1 LQSLTG
7 PVRHTLTLLLWL
19 AFFAYGHTQTDIP
32 ERKVEVDGKVVAD
45 EGSATGVTIAIE
57 KNGRRIQTIQASAS
71 GDFEFDLPFEQEFII
86 TFSKE
91 GYVSKKIRFITRAPE
106 EAKSAGIMPFT
117 MKILIHK
124 SIPGADNGATPFATV
139 QFMKEINDFDW
150 DKEEMKSVQGQKAL
164 LEPLKAEAKRREAEE
179 LKAKQ
184 EAIARRYAEEE
195 EARRKAL
202 AEEEKNEKYRQI
214 IGQADRAF
222 DAKDWAFARE
232 KYKEAAALKPEE
244 NHPKERLRKIDEM
257 EAAAARE
264 KEIHEKYAAAMEAGD
279 KALEGKNWTLA
290 RQKFNEALQLKPSE
304 SAPKEKLKKLDELQA
319 EEQKKKE
326 LEERY
331 KAAIAAADKALG
343 AKDLKTAETKYKEAA
358 GLKPD
363 EPYPK
368 QQLDK
373 VAALMEE
380 EARRMAEEKALQEKY
395 QTALQR
401 GDKALS
407 QQQFQE
413 AIRAYQEALGLKP
426 AEIYPKNKIKEAE
439 QALAALAKKEEEA
452 RLWEEKYKVAMQ
464 RGMEALAAQN
474 YSQAKSAFAEALT
487 FKADDPAAKAKLR
500 EAEEHLLEQQKQKEK
515 TDKYKAAVARGDQL
529 ASQNKRQEAI
539 AAFREALTIMP
550 QEAYPAQKI
559 KELEEALA
567 AESEAARK
575 RMEEERRKAEE
586 EARRKAEEEEK
597 ARQEAARR
605 KAEEEARRRAE
616 EERLLL
622 EQRAREQEEARR
634 RAEEEA
640 RRKAEEEARFRAE
653 QEKRLEA
660 EKKAREEAEAR
671 RRAEEERLASEKKR
685 RAEEEERRRAE
696 QEKILREA
704 EDAARRAREE
714 ALRRQ
719 AEEEARRRL
728 QLEAEAQ
735 KAAAQRRQTSEER
748 RLLLEREEAERQR
761 VLAERQRRDEERRL
775 ARLKAEME
783 RRNMPYIVI
792 RKFSWST
799 EQMYGYAN
807 LGDKSG
813 SKDLSKADFKMLLEK
828 YREVIRE
835 Q

>member
-1 LQSLTG
+1 M
-7 PVRHTLTLLLWL
+7 
-19 AFFAYGHTQTDIP
+19 
-32 ERKVEVDGKVVAD
+32 VAD

-57 KNGRRIQTIQASAS
+57 KGGRRVQTVQASAS
-71 GDFEFDLPFEQEFII
+71 GDFEFDLPFDQEFII

-91 GYVSKKIRFITRAPE
+91 GFVPKKIRFNTRAPE

-124 SIPGADNGATPFATV
+124 AIPGADNGATPYATI
-139 QFMKEINDFDW
+139 QFVKDINDFEW
-150 DKEEMKSVQGQKAL
+150 DKEEMKSIQTQKAV
-164 LEPLKAEAKRREAEE
+164 LEPLKAEAKKREAEE

-222 DAKDWAFARE
+222 DAKDWNFARE
-232 KYKEAAALKPEE
+232 KYKEALAIKPEE
-244 NHPKERLRKIDEM
+244 NYPKERLRKIDEL
-257 EAAAARE
+257 EAAAAKE
-264 KEIHEKYAAAMEAGD
+264 KEIQEKYIAAMEAGD
-279 KALEGKNWTLA
+279 KAMEAKNWPLA
-290 RQKFNEALQLKPSE
+290 RQKFTEAAQLKPSE
-304 SAPKEKLKKLDELQA
+304 TAPKEKLKKLDELQA

-331 KAAIAAADKALG
+331 KSAIAAADKAL
-343 AKDLKTAETKYKEAA
+343 ATKDLKTAEAKYKEAA

-363 EPYPK
+363 EPYPR
-368 QQLDK
+368 QQLEK

-380 EARRMAEEKALQEKY
+380 EARRLAEEKALQEKY
-395 QTALQR
+395 QAAVQK
-401 GDKALS
+401 GDKAFG
-407 QQQFQE
+407 QQQYQE
-413 AIRAYQEALGLKP
+413 AITAYQEALSLKP
-426 AEIYPKNKIKEAE
+426 AEAYPKNKIKEAE

-452 RLWEEKYKVAMQ
+452 RQREEKYKAAMQ
-464 RGMEALAAQN
+464 RGSDAMAAQN
-474 YSQAKSAFAEALT
+474 YTQAKSAFAEALSL
-487 FKADDPAAKAKLR
+487 KPDDATAKTKLR
-500 EAEEHLLEQQKQKEK
+500 EAEERLLEQQKQKEK
-515 TDKYKAAVARGDQL
+515 ADKYQAAIARGDQL
-529 ASQNKRQEAI
+529 AAQNKKQEAI
-539 AAFREALTIMP
+539 AAYREALGIMP
-550 QEAYPAQKI
+550 QETYPAQKI

-605 KAEEEARRRAE
+605 KAEEEARRKAE
-616 EERLLL
+616 EERLLAEKL
-622 EQRAREQEEARR
+622 AREQEAARRKAEEEARRKAEEERLLAEKLAREQEEARR
-634 RAEEEA
+634 RAEEQA

-660 EKKAREEAEAR
+660 ERKAREEAEAR
-671 RRAEEERLASEKKR
+671 RRAEEERLLAEKQRQAEEAARR
-685 RAEEEERRRAE
+685 RAEEEKALKDAE
-696 QEKILREA
+696 E
-704 EDAARRAREE
+704 AARRAREE

-719 AEEEARRRL
+719 AEEEARRRML
-728 QLEAEAQ
+728 MESEAQ
-735 KAAAQRRQTSEER
+735 KAAAQRRQSNEER
-748 RLLLEREEAERQR
+748 RRLLEQEEAERQR
-761 VLAERQRRDEERRL
+761 ILAERQRRDEERRL

-828 YREVIRE
+828 YKDVIRE